1 MSQSLMDCWSALKQG
16 ACYYRSK
23 QLLSSWAQGTGQ
35 FNTTTQQIGST
46 HRNLLN
52 VETLLAEEK
61 LKKSMSYSALY
72 FQCLTTDIFLT
83 IAHEQV
89 KPNIALFKCFKRL
102 EWNALRAYRGD
113 TAMLIGSQVNT
124 GPKSQMPISID
135 DTRINLLNLN
145 SI

>member
-23 QLLSSWAQGTGQ
+23 QLLSSWAQGMVRL
-35 FNTTTQQIGST
+35 NTSTQQIGST

-61 LKKSMSYSALY
+61 KTSMSYSALY

-89 KPNIALFKCFKRL
+89 KPNIALFKCFQRL
-102 EWNALRAYRGD
+102 EWYAFRAYWGD
-113 TAMLIGSQVNT
+113 TAMLIGYQVNT
-124 GPKSQMPISID
+124 GPESQMPIPID